1 MFNRI
6 VDVREENDYTQK
18 KIAEILKISGAL
30 VSQWEHEKEII
41 SLTKLNEFA
50 NYFDVSLDYLAGFS
64 DIKKYKYSKNIL
76 DKSLIG
82 KRVREVRKNN
92 GLTIRDLAR
101 ILNTSSS
108 TISGYETG
116 KTLLLTSFAY
126 EIAKRYNV
134 SLDWLCGKID

>member
-1 MFNRI
+1 M
-6 VDVREENDYTQK
+6 
-18 KIAEILKISGAL
+18 
-30 VSQWEHEKEII
+30 
-41 SLTKLNEFA
+41 
-50 NYFDVSLDYLAGFS
+50 
-64 DIKKYKYSKNIL
+64 
-76 DKSLIG
+76 
-82 KRVREVRKNN
+82 REVRKNN